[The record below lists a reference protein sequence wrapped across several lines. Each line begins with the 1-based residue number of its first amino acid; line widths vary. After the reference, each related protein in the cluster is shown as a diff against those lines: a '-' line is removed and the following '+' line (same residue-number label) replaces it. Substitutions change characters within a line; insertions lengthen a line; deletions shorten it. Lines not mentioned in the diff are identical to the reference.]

1 MFTCGLWAVLGI
13 GFIFAMTS
21 LGSAAVFLFP
31 AVHSFTLQ
39 RVTMGFSAGIMTAAS
54 VWSLL
59 LPAIAQAEADLL
71 ASPWMPAAFGLLLGA
86 FFLAG
91 LELIQRRG
99 EGERRSLLFAAVT
112 LHNIPE
118 GMAVGLAF
126 ALALRGEGS
135 SPALALAFGIGIQ
148 NLPEGAA
155 VSLPL
160 CQRGMRPV
168 QAFWR
173 GILSGAVEPLFASL
187 AVLAAA
193 CLYPLMPWL
202 LSFSAG
208 AMLYVSARELL
219 REAEGLAGSFAY
231 MGGFTIMM
239 LLDVALG

>member
-13 GFIFAMTS
+13 SFIFIMTS
-21 LGSAAVFLFP
+21 LGSAAVLIFP
-31 AVHSFTLQ
+31 PGGSLALQ
-39 RVTMGFSAGIMTAAS
+39 RITMGFSAGIMTAAA

-59 LPAIAQAEADLL
+59 LPAIAQAEAD
-71 ASPWMPAAFGLLLGA
+71 AVFPAWLPAVSGLVLGA
-86 FFLAG
+86 LFVAC
-91 LELIQRRG
+91 LELIRRRG

-126 ALALRGEGS
+126 ALALGGEAMA
-135 SPALALAFGIGIQ
+135 PALALAFGIGVQ
-148 NLPEGAA
+148 NFPEGAA

-160 CQRGMRPV
+160 CQSGMSRRRACL
-168 QAFWR
+168 Q
-173 GILSGAVEPLFASL
+173 GILSGAVEPVFAFL
-187 AVLAAA
+187 ALLAAA
-193 CLYPLMPWL
+193 YLYPFMPWL

-219 REAEGLAGSFAY
+219 QEAEGLGGSFAY
-231 MGGFTIMM
+231 MGGFALMM